1 MADKANQPLDAGKKA
16 IARLELLYT
25 DKKAKIGVIGMGYV
39 GMPLA
44 LTVATAGFAVVGFD
58 IDVEKVAKINAGK
71 SYIKH
76 ISSDDIAAL
85 TKQNRLRATDLFEQ
99 VRDVEDRKSVV

>member
-1 MADKANQPLDAGKKA
+1 MA
-16 IARLELLYT
+16 ISTLEQLYT

-44 LTVATAGFAVVGFD
+44 LTAAAAGFAVIGFD
-58 IDVEKVAKINAGK
+58 IDAEKVAKINAGK

-76 ISSDDIAAL
+76 IASDDIATV
-85 TKQNRLRATDLFEQ
+85 TKQDHLRATDQF
-99 VRDVEDRKSVV
+99 